1 MLEFINRYLTGIAVP
16 ALLIPSGIFFS
27 FRLGFF
33 WLRHPVAVLRPLLS
47 GKPRTPG
54 GTSPRRALCLALA
67 GTLGVGNVVGVSA
80 AIYMG
85 GAGAVF
91 WMWISALAASAL
103 KYAET
108 VLALRHRVTDSGRL
122 RGGAPYYIRDV
133 GTAAGLKSA
142 GKAVAGIF
150 AFLCL
155 VNSLSMGCVVQVNA
169 VSGALFGVL
178 DIAPWLTGAVFAVLS
193 AVSVSGGLSRISRIT
208 SALVPF
214 MSVGFFLM
222 SAAVLIIRA
231 DAIPGVIRLVITDAF
246 DFDRGS
252 GFFGGVCGF
261 LLSRSLRYGTMRGLI
276 TNEAGAGTSP
286 LAHASSDGEPAEQGF
301 LGIAEVTVD
310 TVILCAMTA
319 AVILV
324 GYDTV
329 SVWGDNSVMMTVSA
343 YSSVLGKGAEG
354 AVCVAVLLFGVAA
367 VICQSFYA
375 LESLSFLLPRT
386 PQSTLRRILAPVFAV
401 CSLIGALSSPGSVWG
416 IADLSMGLMTLIN
429 VVCLLA
435 ARKEVVDETRRYF
448 IKIGKK
454 R

>member
-1 MLEFINRYLTGIAVP
+1 MLEFLNKYLTGIAVP

-122 RGGAPYYIRDV
+122 RGGAPYYIRDT
-133 GTAAGLKSA
+133 GAAVGLKSA
-142 GKAVAGIF
+142 GKAAAVIF

-169 VSGALFGVL
+169 VSGALRGVL
-178 DIAPWLTGAVFAVLS
+178 GIDPWLTGVIFAVL
-193 AVSVSGGLSRISRIT
+193 AVVSVSGGIGRISRMT

-231 DAIPGVIRLVITDAF
+231 DALPGVIRLVITDAF
-246 DFDRGS
+246 EFDRGTGLMGGIC
-252 GFFGGVCGF
+252 GFF
-261 LLSRSLRYGTMRGLI
+261 LSRSLRYGTMRGLI

-324 GYDTV
+324 SYDTV
-329 SVWGDNSVMMTVSA
+329 SLWGDDSVMMTVSA
-343 YSSVLGKGAEG
+343 YSAVLGGGAER
-354 AVCVAVLLFGVAA
+354 AVCAAVLLFGIAA

-375 LESLSFLLPRT
+375 LESLSYLMPLAK
-386 PQSTLRRILAPVFAV
+386 QQTLRCILAPAFAV

-429 VVCLLA
+429 VVCLLV
-435 ARKEVVDETRRYF
+435 ARREVVDETRGYF